1 MTIAGNR
8 QLLQQ
13 LVAEGKLIPVP
24 SVPPPILPPIPPAEP
39 GLNPLLR
46 TPMPASAVRDSDT
59 ARQFHASGVPQ
70 SRILP
75 LSEVTSSRAG
85 AQAPSQFTFIQQGA
99 AGLRLE

>member
-39 GLNPLLR
+39 ALNPFSR
-46 TPMPASAVRDSDT
+46 GPMPASTLFDT
-59 ARQFHASGVPQ
+59 DIARQFHHQAIPQ
-70 SRILP
+70 TRILP
-75 LSEVTSSRAG
+75 LSDVTTARAG
-85 AQAPSQFTFIQQGA
+85 PQPPSQSLFIQQDA
-99 AGLRLE
+99 RGLQ